1 MKNRYIFFKKLFKDY
16 VVLFDNNSYGV
27 DNRLKFFIENN
38 DLNYLK
44 IDKDNNVMIYKCN
57 INNYRYYL
65 IKDFLMEMIIK
76 ILKEESKKLS

>member
-27 DNRLKFFIENN
+27 DNRLKFFIKNN

-65 IKDFLMEMIIK
+65 IKDFLIEIIIK
-76 ILKEESKKLS
+76 ILKEERSI